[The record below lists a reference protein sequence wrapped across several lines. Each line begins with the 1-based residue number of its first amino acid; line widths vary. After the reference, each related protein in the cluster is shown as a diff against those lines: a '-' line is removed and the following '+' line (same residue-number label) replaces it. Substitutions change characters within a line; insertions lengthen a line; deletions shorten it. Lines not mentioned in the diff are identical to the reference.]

1 LELSLNIIFSILI
14 AWPELK
20 RIPKTS
26 GTHVADLRAS
36 ALTSIEVQAKN
47 LACKG
52 CGAVTEKTY
61 LQLLRSWYG
70 ELFQGITSNMHTCM
84 HT

>member
-1 LELSLNIIFSILI
+1 MKLSLNIIFPILI

-52 CGAVTEKTY
+52 CGAVTKKN
-61 LQLLRSWYG
+61 LLATIKK
-70 ELFQGITSNMHTCM
+70 LVQ
-84 HT
+84 